1 MSLSCGIYI
10 EREQMSNGNAQVLV
24 VDDEQ
29 GPRETLKLILG
40 AHYNVFTAND
50 GEEALKVLGK
60 EPIDLVTLD
69 LRMPGLCGTDLLKEI
84 KRRSPEVQVI
94 IITGYGTMD
103 TAVEGIRQGVCDF
116 IEKPYNLM
124 DILSAVKRSINI
136 RESQKMM
143 HSLFEELNEAVRF
156 RDTTYNVLDRV
167 KAHQEVVRK
176 VEGLIHRPLTEKK
189 QQENANEKLEFA
201 KVLAHTLESQDPY
214 THGHS
219 WRVSHYSMLIAEKL
233 GLSQEERQN
242 IQLASF
248 LHDIG
253 KLGVNLQYI
262 RKPANLSKEEWKA
275 MRQHPVKG
283 AELVAPL
290 NVPDAVRQAI
300 RHHHEFYDGSGY
312 PDGLKGEQIPL
323 PARIVGISDTYDA
336 MASDRPYRKA
346 LSREKITEEFTRFS
360 GIQFDPQLVKIMLKL
375 MEEQGD
381 LQAKLFY

>member
-1 MSLSCGIYI
+1 
-10 EREQMSNGNAQVLV
+10 MSNGNSQILV
-24 VDDEQ
+24 VDDDL
-29 GPRETLKLILG
+29 GPRETLKMILK
-40 AHYNVFTAND
+40 AHYGVFTACD
-50 GEEALKVLGK
+50 GEEALKVLGV

-69 LRMPGLCGTDLLKEI
+69 LKMPGLCGTDLLKEI
-84 KRRSPEVQVI
+84 KRRHPEVQVI
-94 IITGYGTMD
+94 IITGHGTMD

-116 IEKPYNLM
+116 IQKPYNLM
-124 DILSAVKRSINI
+124 DLLSAVKRSIKV

-143 HSLFEELNEAVRF
+143 RSLFEELNEAVRF
-156 RDTTYNVLDRV
+156 RDTTYDVLDRV

-176 VEGLIHRPLTEKK
+176 VESLMHEPAAPPKGH
-189 QQENANEKLEFA
+189 QENSSETLEFA

-233 GLSQEERQN
+233 GLSDGERQDL
-242 IQLASF
+242 QLASF

-262 RKPANLSKEEWKA
+262 RKPANLSKEEWKT

-290 NVPDAVRQAI
+290 NVPEAVRQAI

-312 PDGLKGEQIPL
+312 PDGLKAEQIPL
-323 PARIVGISDTYDA
+323 PARIVGIADTYDA
-336 MASDRPYRKA
+336 MATDRPYRKA
-346 LSREKITEEFTRFS
+346 LSREKIIDEFTRFS
-360 GIQFDPQLVKIMLKL
+360 GIQFDPQLVKIILEL
-375 MEEQGD
+375 ISEQGD